1 MNGDDNWD
9 VIWKDNPNWTEKEIP
24 NEKKDTPFGSATVTD
39 NRNPLSSK
47 TILVVGDSF
56 TSALRQYFNGT
67 FKEVRY
73 FGQWN
78 EKLNNLPADL
88 ARADKKPDMIVIV
101 RVERSF

>member
-1 MNGDDNWD
+1 
-9 VIWKDNPNWTEKEIP
+9 
-24 NEKKDTPFGSATVTD
+24 
-39 NRNPLSSK
+39 
-47 TILVVGDSF
+47 VVGDSF
-56 TSALRQYFNGT
+56 TRALRQYFNST

-78 EKLNNLPADL
+78 EKLTNLPADL